1 MLTDIE
7 IANQAKPFKISRIAA
22 KLNLTAEDIEP
33 YGKYKAK
40 LSRAKTAEL
49 ASRTMTARPIAASA
63 RLSETQAAPAP
74 NGSHSLRTPAP
85 RGALILVTALTPT
98 PAGEGKSTVSIGLA
112 DALERLKKR
121 VALSLREPSLGPC
134 FGIKGGA
141 AGGGRSQI
149 VPMDEINLNFTGD
162 IHAITAANNL
172 LAAMI
177 DNHIKFGNGLGIA
190 KVFFKRCVDLNDRA
204 LREVRIGLGGKA
216 NGIPRTDGFNISVAS
231 EIMAILCLAEDL
243 ADLKSRLNQIVI
255 GETSDGTPVYARD
268 LNAAGAMAAI
278 LKDAVLPN
286 LVQTLEHTPA
296 FVHGGPFANIAHG
309 TSSVI
314 AARTALALADY
325 VVTEAG
331 FGADLGAEKFF
342 DIFARKSGL
351 YPDAVVLVATVRALK
366 MHGGVAKTDLN
377 AENLPALEA
386 GFANLRAHIANLRR
400 FGAEPVVAV
409 NRFVSDT
416 PAELKLVQKLC
427 RAEGVETVVSEGWGK
442 GGKGCINLAKSV
454 LNRIELNRNMN
465 SAAAPLSPSAVPA
478 SPVLPASSAG
488 TPPLASAPMGSS
500 AGTPPLVSAPMGSSA
515 GTPPL
520 ASAPMGSSAG
530 TPPLVSAPMGSSA
543 GTPPLA
549 SAPQASS
556 AGTSPL
562 ASAPQ
567 ASSAGT
573 PPPASAPQASS
584 AGTPPPASAPMG
596 SSAGSLRLLYPDA
609 LPLADKIR
617 TVARGI
623 YGAGR
628 VTFTAAARRD
638 LAKFTRWGYGR
649 LPVCIAKTQNSISHD
664 KTLLGAPRGYTF
676 PITEVRLSAGAGF
689 VVALSG
695 EINTMP
701 GLPRHP
707 AAENIDVDE
716 NGIIS
721 GLF

>member
-112 DALERLKKR
+112 DALQRLKKR

-231 EIMAILCLAEDL
+231 EIMAILCLAENL

-314 AARTALALADY
+314 AARTALTLADY

-416 PAELKLVQKLC
+416 PVELKLVQKLC
-427 RAEGVETVVSEGWGK
+427 RAEGVEAVVSEGWGK

-478 SPVLPASSAG
+478 PPVLPASSAG

-500 AGTPPLVSAPMGSSA
+500 AGTPPL
-515 GTPPL
+515 
-520 ASAPMGSSAG
+520 
-530 TPPLVSAPMGSSA
+530 
-543 GTPPLA
+543 A

-556 AGTSPL
+556 AGTPPL

-584 AGTPPPASAPMG
+584 AGTPPPASAPMD

>member
-7 IANQAKPFKISRIAA
+7 IANQAKPFKITRIAA

-74 NGSHSLRTPAP
+74 NGSHPLHTPAP

-112 DALERLKKR
+112 DALQRLKKR

-231 EIMAILCLAEDL
+231 EIMAILCLAENL

-314 AARTALALADY
+314 AARTALTLADY

-416 PAELKLVQKLC
+416 PVELKLVQKLC
-427 RAEGVETVVSEGWGK
+427 RAEGVEAVVSEGWGK

-478 SPVLPASSAG
+478 PPVLPASSAG

-500 AGTPPLVSAPMGSSA
+500 AGTPPL
-515 GTPPL
+515 
-520 ASAPMGSSAG
+520 
-530 TPPLVSAPMGSSA
+530 
-543 GTPPLA
+543 A

-556 AGTSPL
+556 AGTPPL

-584 AGTPPPASAPMG
+584 AGTSPLASAPQA

-676 PITEVRLSAGAGF
+676 PITEVRLSAGAGV

>member
-63 RLSETQAAPAP
+63 RLSETQAAPVP
-74 NGSHSLRTPAP
+74 NGSHPLRTPAS

-112 DALERLKKR
+112 DALQRLKKR

-255 GETSDGTPVYARD
+255 SETSDGTPVYARD

-427 RAEGVETVVSEGWGK
+427 RAEGVEAVVSEGWGK

-488 TPPLASAPMGSS
+488 TPPLASAPQ
-500 AGTPPLVSAPMGSSA
+500 ASSA

-530 TPPLVSAPMGSSA
+530 TP
-543 GTPPLA
+543 
-549 SAPQASS
+549 
-556 AGTSPL
+556 PL

-584 AGTPPPASAPMG
+584 AGTPPLASAPMG
-596 SSAGSLRLLYPDA
+596 SFAGTPPPASAPQASSAGSLRLLYPDA

>member
-7 IANQAKPFKISRIAA
+7 IANQSKPFKISRIAA
-22 KLNLTAEDIEP
+22 KLNLTAEDVEP

-49 ASRTMTARPIAASA
+49 AARTMAARPAARTLPAMPDTADALSAASRPDA
-63 RLSETQAAPAP
+63 
-74 NGSHSLRTPAP
+74 TPAP
-85 RGALILVTALTPT
+85 SSCSPQAAAPKPDAPSASPPPLSTAPRRGALILVTALTPT

-112 DALERLKKR
+112 DALQRLKKR

-177 DNHIKFGNGLGIA
+177 DNHIKFGNELGIA
-190 KVFFKRCVDLNDRA
+190 KVFFKRCLDLNDRT

-255 GETSDGTPVYARD
+255 GETSDGAPIYARD
-268 LNAAGAMAAI
+268 LHAAGAMAAI

-377 AENLPALEA
+377 AENLPALKA
-386 GFANLRAHIANLRR
+386 GFANLSAHIANLRR

-427 RAEGVETVVSEGWGK
+427 RAEGVEAVVSEGWGK
-442 GGKGCINLAKSV
+442 GGKGCVNLAKSV

-465 SAAAPLSPSAVPA
+465 SAALS
-478 SPVLPASSAG
+478 ASSAG
-488 TPPLASAPMGSS
+488 SPSNSSLPATPG
-500 AGTPPLVSAPMGSSA
+500 
-515 GTPPL
+515 
-520 ASAPMGSSAG
+520 
-530 TPPLVSAPMGSSA
+530 
-543 GTPPLA
+543 
-549 SAPQASS
+549 
-556 AGTSPL
+556 
-562 ASAPQ
+562 
-567 ASSAGT
+567 
-573 PPPASAPQASS
+573 
-584 AGTPPPASAPMG
+584 
-596 SSAGSLRLLYPDA
+596 GSLRLLYPDA
-609 LPLADKIR
+609 LPLTDKIR

-628 VTFTAAARRD
+628 VKFTAAARRD

-676 PITEVRLSAGAGF
+676 PITEVRLSAGAGY

>member
-49 ASRTMTARPIAASA
+49 ASRTMTAHPIAASA

-112 DALERLKKR
+112 DALQRLKKR

-255 GETSDGTPVYARD
+255 GETSDGTPIYARD

-342 DIFARKSGL
+342 DIFARKSEL

-427 RAEGVETVVSEGWGK
+427 RAEGVEAVVSEGWGK

-465 SAAAPLSPSAVPA
+465 SA
-478 SPVLPASSAG
+478 G
-488 TPPLASAPMGSS
+488 TPPL
-500 AGTPPLVSAPMGSSA
+500 
-515 GTPPL
+515 
-520 ASAPMGSSAG
+520 
-530 TPPLVSAPMGSSA
+530 
-543 GTPPLA
+543 
-549 SAPQASS
+549 
-556 AGTSPL
+556 
-562 ASAPQ
+562 
-567 ASSAGT
+567 
-573 PPPASAPQASS
+573 
-584 AGTPPPASAPMG
+584 ASAPMG

>member
-1 MLTDIE
+1 MKTGTNAPVVWRPQPRQRE
-7 IANQAKPFKISRIAA
+7 FMRRP
-22 KLNLTAEDIEP
+22 EP
-33 YGKYKAK
+33 AVFY
-40 LSRAKTAEL
+40 
-49 ASRTMTARPIAASA
+49 
-63 RLSETQAAPAP
+63 
-74 NGSHSLRTPAP
+74 
-85 RGALILVTALTPT
+85 
-98 PAGEGKSTVSIGLA
+98 
-112 DALERLKKR
+112 
-121 VALSLREPSLGPC
+121 
-134 FGIKGGA
+134 GGA
-141 AGGGRSQI
+141 AGGGRAQ
-149 VPMDEINLNFTGD
+149 VLPMEQINLHFTGD
-162 IHAITAANNL
+162 LHAITAANNL

-190 KVFFKRCVDLNDRA
+190 KVFFKRCVDLNERA

-231 EIMAILCLAEDL
+231 EIMAILCLAENL

-268 LNAAGAMAAI
+268 LTAAGAMAAI

-427 RAEGVETVVSEGWGK
+427 RAEGVEAVVSEGWGK
-442 GGKGCINLAKSV
+442 GWKVCINLAKSV

-500 AGTPPLVSAPMGSSA
+500 AG
-515 GTPPL
+515 
-520 ASAPMGSSAG
+520 
-530 TPPLVSAPMGSSA
+530 
-543 GTPPLA
+543 
-549 SAPQASS
+549 
-556 AGTSPL
+556 
-562 ASAPQ
+562 
-567 ASSAGT
+567 
-573 PPPASAPQASS
+573 
-584 AGTPPPASAPMG
+584 
-596 SSAGSLRLLYPDA
+596 SLRLLYPDA
-609 LPLADKIR
+609 LPLADKLR

-628 VTFTAAARRD
+628 VTFPAAARRD
-638 LAKFTRWGYGR
+638 LAKLTRWGYGR
-649 LPVCIAKTQNSISHD
+649 LPVFIAKTHNSIALD
-664 KTLLGAPRGYTF
+664 KSLLGAPRGYTF

>member
-40 LSRAKTAEL
+40 LSRTKTAEL

-112 DALERLKKR
+112 DALQRLKKR

-231 EIMAILCLAEDL
+231 EIMAILCLSEDL

-427 RAEGVETVVSEGWGK
+427 RAEGVEAVVSEGWGK
-442 GGKGCINLAKSV
+442 GGKGCVNLAKSV

-488 TPPLASAPMGSS
+488 TPPL
-500 AGTPPLVSAPMGSSA
+500 
-515 GTPPL
+515 
-520 ASAPMGSSAG
+520 
-530 TPPLVSAPMGSSA
+530 
-543 GTPPLA
+543 
-549 SAPQASS
+549 
-556 AGTSPL
+556 
-562 ASAPQ
+562 
-567 ASSAGT
+567 
-573 PPPASAPQASS
+573 
-584 AGTPPPASAPMG
+584 ASAPMG

>member
-49 ASRTMTARPIAASA
+49 ASRTMTAHPIAASA

-112 DALERLKKR
+112 DALQRLKKR

-149 VPMDEINLNFTGD
+149 VPMDEINLHFTGD
-162 IHAITAANNL
+162 MHAIGAANNLLAAMIDNHIQQGNALRIDPRRITWKRCVDMNDRQLRAITAANNL

-231 EIMAILCLAEDL
+231 EIMAILCLAENL

-255 GETSDGTPVYARD
+255 GETSDGTPIYARD

-427 RAEGVETVVSEGWGK
+427 RAEGVEAVVSEGWGK

-478 SPVLPASSAG
+478 SPVLP
-488 TPPLASAPMGSS
+488 
-500 AGTPPLVSAPMGSSA
+500 
-515 GTPPL
+515 
-520 ASAPMGSSAG
+520 
-530 TPPLVSAPMGSSA
+530 
-543 GTPPLA
+543 
-549 SAPQASS
+549 
-556 AGTSPL
+556 
-562 ASAPQ
+562 

>member
-190 KVFFKRCVDLNDRA
+190 KVFFKHCVDLNDRA

-520 ASAPMGSSAG
+520 ASAP
-530 TPPLVSAPMGSSA
+530 
-543 GTPPLA
+543 
-549 SAPQASS
+549 QASS

-562 ASAPQ
+562 
-567 ASSAGT
+567 
-573 PPPASAPQASS
+573 ASAPQASS

>member
-7 IANQAKPFKISRIAA
+7 IANQSKPFKISRIAA
-22 KLNLTAEDIEP
+22 KLNLTAEDVEP

-49 ASRTMTARPIAASA
+49 AARPNTAPSSSSPKTTAPKPDAPSASPHP
-63 RLSETQAAPAP
+63 LSTAP
-74 NGSHSLRTPAP
+74 R

-112 DALERLKKR
+112 DALQRLKKR

-177 DNHIKFGNGLGIA
+177 DNHIKFGNELGIA
-190 KVFFKRCVDLNDRA
+190 KVFFKRCLDLNDRT

-255 GETSDGTPVYARD
+255 GETSDGAPIYARD
-268 LNAAGAMAAI
+268 LHAAGAMAAI

-416 PAELKLVQKLC
+416 SAELKLVQKLC
-427 RAEGVETVVSEGWGK
+427 RAEGVEAVVSEGWGK
-442 GGKGCINLAKSV
+442 GGKGCVNLAKSV

-465 SAAAPLSPSAVPA
+465 SAAAPFSPTIAPA
-478 SPVLPASSAG
+478 SPTLSASSPAASPSTASLFTTPGGSLSASSLPA
-488 TPPLASAPMGSS
+488 TPG
-500 AGTPPLVSAPMGSSA
+500 
-515 GTPPL
+515 
-520 ASAPMGSSAG
+520 
-530 TPPLVSAPMGSSA
+530 
-543 GTPPLA
+543 
-549 SAPQASS
+549 
-556 AGTSPL
+556 
-562 ASAPQ
+562 
-567 ASSAGT
+567 
-573 PPPASAPQASS
+573 
-584 AGTPPPASAPMG
+584 
-596 SSAGSLRLLYPDA
+596 GSLRLLYPDA
-609 LPLADKIR
+609 LPLTDKIH

-628 VTFTAAARRD
+628 VKFTAAARRD

>member
-63 RLSETQAAPAP
+63 RLSETQAAPVP
-74 NGSHSLRTPAP
+74 NGSHPLRTPVS

-112 DALERLKKR
+112 DALQRLKKR

-427 RAEGVETVVSEGWGK
+427 RAEGVEAVVSEGWGK

-488 TPPLASAPMGSS
+488 TPRLVSAPQASS
-500 AGTPPLVSAPMGSSA
+500 AGTPPPASAPMGSSA

-520 ASAPMGSSAG
+520 ASAPQA
-530 TPPLVSAPMGSSA
+530 SSA

-567 ASSAGT
+567 A
-573 PPPASAPQASS
+573 
-584 AGTPPPASAPMG
+584 

>member
-63 RLSETQAAPAP
+63 RLSETQAAPVP
-74 NGSHSLRTPAP
+74 NGSHPLRTPAP

>member
-7 IANQAKPFKISRIAA
+7 IANQSKPFKISRIAA

-49 ASRTMTARPIAASA
+49 AARTMAARPAARTLPAMPDTADALSAASRPDA
-63 RLSETQAAPAP
+63 
-74 NGSHSLRTPAP
+74 TPAP
-85 RGALILVTALTPT
+85 SSSSPQAAAPKPDAPSASPHPLSTSPRRGALILVTALTPT

-112 DALERLKKR
+112 DALQRLKKR

-177 DNHIKFGNGLGIA
+177 DNHIKFGNELGIA
-190 KVFFKRCVDLNDRA
+190 KVFFKRCLDLNDRT

-255 GETSDGTPVYARD
+255 GETSDGAPIYARD
-268 LNAAGAMAAI
+268 LHAAGAMAAI

-377 AENLPALEA
+377 AENLPALKA

-427 RAEGVETVVSEGWGK
+427 RAEGVEAVVSEGWGK
-442 GGKGCINLAKSV
+442 GGKGCVNLAKSV

-465 SAAAPLSPSAVPA
+465 SAAAPFSPTAAPA
-478 SPVLPASSAG
+478 SPALSASSPAASPSTASLPA
-488 TPPLASAPMGSS
+488 TPG
-500 AGTPPLVSAPMGSSA
+500 
-515 GTPPL
+515 
-520 ASAPMGSSAG
+520 
-530 TPPLVSAPMGSSA
+530 
-543 GTPPLA
+543 
-549 SAPQASS
+549 
-556 AGTSPL
+556 
-562 ASAPQ
+562 
-567 ASSAGT
+567 
-573 PPPASAPQASS
+573 
-584 AGTPPPASAPMG
+584 
-596 SSAGSLRLLYPDA
+596 GSLRLLYPDA
-609 LPLADKIR
+609 LPLTDKIR

-628 VTFTAAARRD
+628 VKFTAAARRD

>member
-112 DALERLKKR
+112 DALQRLKKR

-386 GFANLRAHIANLRR
+386 GFANLRAHIAKLRR
-400 FGAEPVVAV
+400 FGTEPVVAV

-427 RAEGVETVVSEGWGK
+427 RAEGVEAVVSEGWGK

-478 SPVLPASSAG
+478 PPVLPASSAG
-488 TPPLASAPMGSS
+488 TPPLA
-500 AGTPPLVSAPMGSSA
+500 
-515 GTPPL
+515 
-520 ASAPMGSSAG
+520 
-530 TPPLVSAPMGSSA
+530 SAPMGSSA

>member
-7 IANQAKPFKISRIAA
+7 IANQSKPFKISRIAA
-22 KLNLTAEDIEP
+22 KLNLTAEDVEP

-49 ASRTMTARPIAASA
+49 AARPNTAPSSSSPKTTAPKPDAPSASPHP
-63 RLSETQAAPAP
+63 LSTAP
-74 NGSHSLRTPAP
+74 R

-112 DALERLKKR
+112 DALQRLKKR

-177 DNHIKFGNGLGIA
+177 DNHIKFGNELGIA
-190 KVFFKRCVDLNDRA
+190 KVFFKRCLDLNDRT

-255 GETSDGTPVYARD
+255 GETSDGAPIYARD
-268 LNAAGAMAAI
+268 LHAAGAMAAI

-366 MHGGVAKTDLN
+366 MHGGVAKADLN
-377 AENLPALEA
+377 AENLPALKA
-386 GFANLRAHIANLRR
+386 GFANLSAHIANLRR

-427 RAEGVETVVSEGWGK
+427 RAEGVEAVVSEGWGK
-442 GGKGCINLAKSV
+442 GGKGCVNLAKSV

-465 SAAAPLSPSAVPA
+465 SAAAPFSPAIAPA
-478 SPVLPASSAG
+478 SPALSASSAG
-488 TPPLASAPMGSS
+488 SPSNSSLPAASGSS
-500 AGTPPLVSAPMGSSA
+500 FSATSLPATPGS
-515 GTPPL
+515 
-520 ASAPMGSSAG
+520 
-530 TPPLVSAPMGSSA
+530 
-543 GTPPLA
+543 
-549 SAPQASS
+549 
-556 AGTSPL
+556 
-562 ASAPQ
+562 
-567 ASSAGT
+567 
-573 PPPASAPQASS
+573 
-584 AGTPPPASAPMG
+584 
-596 SSAGSLRLLYPDA
+596 SLRLLYPDA
-609 LPLADKIR
+609 LPLTDKIR

-628 VTFTAAARRD
+628 VKFTAAARRD

>member
-112 DALERLKKR
+112 DALQRLKKR

-427 RAEGVETVVSEGWGK
+427 RAEGVEAVVSEGWGK
-442 GGKGCINLAKSV
+442 GGKGCVNLAKSV

-465 SAAAPLSPSAVPA
+465 SAAAPISPSAVPA

-520 ASAPMGSSAG
+520 ASAPQA
-530 TPPLVSAPMGSSA
+530 SSA

-567 ASSAGT
+567 A
-573 PPPASAPQASS
+573 
-584 AGTPPPASAPMG
+584 

>member
-1 MLTDIE
+1 M
-7 IANQAKPFKISRIAA
+7 
-22 KLNLTAEDIEP
+22 
-33 YGKYKAK
+33 
-40 LSRAKTAEL
+40 
-49 ASRTMTARPIAASA
+49 
-63 RLSETQAAPAP
+63 
-74 NGSHSLRTPAP
+74 
-85 RGALILVTALTPT
+85 
-98 PAGEGKSTVSIGLA
+98 
-112 DALERLKKR
+112 
-121 VALSLREPSLGPC
+121 
-134 FGIKGGA
+134 
-141 AGGGRSQI
+141 
-149 VPMDEINLNFTGD
+149 
-162 IHAITAANNL
+162 
-172 LAAMI
+172 
-177 DNHIKFGNGLGIA
+177 
-190 KVFFKRCVDLNDRA
+190 DLNDRA

-309 TSSVI
+309 TSSII

-427 RAEGVETVVSEGWGK
+427 RAEGVEAVVSEGWGK

-488 TPPLASAPMGSS
+488 TL
-500 AGTPPLVSAPMGSSA
+500 
-515 GTPPL
+515 
-520 ASAPMGSSAG
+520 
-530 TPPLVSAPMGSSA
+530 
-543 GTPPLA
+543 
-549 SAPQASS
+549 
-556 AGTSPL
+556 
-562 ASAPQ
+562 
-567 ASSAGT
+567 
-573 PPPASAPQASS
+573 
-584 AGTPPPASAPMG
+584 PPASAPMG

>member
-74 NGSHSLRTPAP
+74 NGSHPLHTPAP

-112 DALERLKKR
+112 DALQRLKKR

-427 RAEGVETVVSEGWGK
+427 RAEGVEAVVSEGWGK
-442 GGKGCINLAKSV
+442 GGKGCVNLAKSV

-465 SAAAPLSPSAVPA
+465 SAAAPISPSAVPA

-520 ASAPMGSSAG
+520 ASAPQA
-530 TPPLVSAPMGSSA
+530 SSA

-567 ASSAGT
+567 A
-573 PPPASAPQASS
+573 
-584 AGTPPPASAPMG
+584 

-628 VTFTAAARRD
+628 VTFTAAARRV
-638 LAKFTRWGYGR
+638 LAKCTRWGYGR

>member
-63 RLSETQAAPAP
+63 RLSETQAAPVP
-74 NGSHSLRTPAP
+74 NGSHPLRTPVS

-112 DALERLKKR
+112 DALQRLKKR

-427 RAEGVETVVSEGWGK
+427 RAEGVEAVVSEGWGK
-442 GGKGCINLAKSV
+442 GGKGCVNLAKSV

-488 TPPLASAPMGSS
+488 TPPLASAPQASS
-500 AGTPPLVSAPMGSSA
+500 AGTPPLASAPQASSAGTPPLASAPMGSSA

-530 TPPLVSAPMGSSA
+530 TPPLVSAP
-543 GTPPLA
+543 
-549 SAPQASS
+549 QASS

-562 ASAPQ
+562 
-567 ASSAGT
+567 
-573 PPPASAPQASS
+573 
-584 AGTPPPASAPMG
+584 ASAPMG